1 MEADGKHLENRWVPP
16 KTLGPEH
23 FEDHVGQVNSYS
35 QMEHHEASEG
45 KHVEEVNDHNN
56 DEGGS

>member
-1 MEADGKHLENRWVPP
+1 MEADGKHLEIRWAPA
-16 KTLGPEH
+16 KTLSPEH
-23 FEDHVGQVNSYS
+23 FEDHVDQVNSCS

-45 KHVEEVNDHNN
+45 KHVEVNDHNN